1 MKSSHS
7 VEERRKRI
15 VEWVN
20 DNGHTRVETL
30 ASQFNASEV
39 TIRKDLTALA
49 AQGAL
54 IRQFGG
60 AVPAASSRSANSN
73 SAITSSGA
81 STNPVS
87 SSSSIKT
94 EAFSLA
100 GSELSNAIGLCA
112 ANLVTPGSK
121 LVIDCGS
128 TTSAILPFLSTV
140 DDLVVMTNTLS
151 TANYLTQCDTEP
163 TVLMAGGT
171 WDALSQSFQGAM
183 AEQLVSAY
191 SFDIAFIGAAGID
204 VDRGTT
210 TFNELTGVTRAMANA
225 ASKVVVMASA
235 KKLLH
240 KMPNLELGWN
250 KISVLITDDSISDSD
265 KTNIENKGVTVIVAT
280 LNGE

>member
-7 VEERRKRI
+7 VDERRKRI

-60 AVPAASSRSANSN
+60 AVPAASSRAANNN
-73 SAITSSGA
+73 SAEMSSVTSTTSLP
-81 STNPVS
+81 STS
-87 SSSSIKT
+87 FKT
-94 EAFSLA
+94 EGSSLA
-100 GSELSNAIGLCA
+100 SSELSNAIGQCA

-171 WDALSQSFQGAM
+171 WDALSQSFQGSM

-204 VDRGTT
+204 VERGTT

-250 KISVLITDDSISDSD
+250 KISVLITDDTISDSD

>member
-1 MKSSHS
+1 LKSSHS
-7 VEERRKRI
+7 VDERRKRI

-60 AVPAASSRSANSN
+60 AVPAASSRTANNN
-73 SAITSSGA
+73 SAEMSSVTSTTSLP
-81 STNPVS
+81 STS
-87 SSSSIKT
+87 FKT
-94 EAFSLA
+94 EASSLA
-100 GSELSNAIGLCA
+100 SSELSNAIGQCA

-171 WDALSQSFQGAM
+171 WDALSQSFQGSM

-204 VDRGTT
+204 VERGTT

-250 KISVLITDDSISDSD
+250 KISVLITDDTISDSD

>member
-7 VEERRKRI
+7 VDERRKRI

-60 AVPAASSRSANSN
+60 AVPAASSRAANNN
-73 SAITSSGA
+73 SAAMFSVTSTTSLP
-81 STNPVS
+81 STS
-87 SSSSIKT
+87 FKT
-94 EAFSLA
+94 EASSLA
-100 GSELSNAIGLCA
+100 SSELSNAIGQCA

-171 WDALSQSFQGAM
+171 WDALSQSFQGSM

-204 VDRGTT
+204 VERGTT

-250 KISVLITDDSISDSD
+250 KISVLITDDTISDSD

>member
-7 VEERRKRI
+7 VDERRKRI

-60 AVPAASSRSANSN
+60 AVPAASSRTANNN
-73 SAITSSGA
+73 SAEMSSVTSTTSLP
-81 STNPVS
+81 STS
-87 SSSSIKT
+87 FKT
-94 EAFSLA
+94 EASSLA
-100 GSELSNAIGLCA
+100 SSELSNAIGQCA

-171 WDALSQSFQGAM
+171 WDALSQSFQGSM
-183 AEQLVSAY
+183 AEQLVNAY

-204 VDRGTT
+204 VERGTT

-250 KISVLITDDSISDSD
+250 KISVLITDDTISDSD
-265 KTNIENKGVTVIVAT
+265 KTNIENKGVTIIVAT

>member
-7 VEERRKRI
+7 VDERRKRI

-60 AVPAASSRSANSN
+60 AVPAASSRTANNN
-73 SAITSSGA
+73 SAEMSSVTSTTSLP
-81 STNPVS
+81 STS
-87 SSSSIKT
+87 FKT
-94 EAFSLA
+94 EASSLA
-100 GSELSNAIGLCA
+100 SSELSNAIGQCA

-171 WDALSQSFQGAM
+171 WDALSQSFQGSM

-204 VDRGTT
+204 VERGTT

-250 KISVLITDDSISDSD
+250 KISVLITDDTISDSD

>member
-1 MKSSHS
+1 MKSSFS

-60 AVPAASSRSANSN
+60 AIPSA
-73 SAITSSGA
+73 
-81 STNPVS
+81 S
-87 SSSSIKT
+87 SSSATIDSVETASGTFSFQT
-94 EAFSLA
+94 EKSSTAVSALY
-100 GSELSNAIGLCA
+100 NAIGQCA
-112 ANLVTPGSK
+112 ANLVKPGSK

-128 TTSAILPFLSTV
+128 TTSAILPYLSNV

-171 WDALSQSFQGAM
+171 WDALSQSFQGSM
-183 AEQLVSAY
+183 AERLVSAY

-204 VDRGTT
+204 VERGTT

-225 ASKVVVMASA
+225 ADNVVVMASA
-235 KKLLH
+235 KKLSH

-250 KISVLITDDSISDSD
+250 QISVLITDENISAQD
-265 KTNIENKGVTVIVAT
+265 KTNIENQGVTVIVAT
-280 LNGE
+280 QNGE

>member
-7 VEERRKRI
+7 VDERRKRI

-60 AVPAASSRSANSN
+60 AVPAASSRTANNN
-73 SAITSSGA
+73 SAEMSSVTSTTSLP
-81 STNPVS
+81 STS
-87 SSSSIKT
+87 FKT
-94 EAFSLA
+94 EASSLA
-100 GSELSNAIGLCA
+100 SSELSNAIGQCA

-128 TTSAILPFLSTV
+128 TTSAILPYLSTL

-171 WDALSQSFQGAM
+171 WDALSQSFQGSM

-204 VDRGTT
+204 VERGTT

-250 KISVLITDDSISDSD
+250 KISVLITDDTISDSD

>member
-1 MKSSHS
+1 MKSSHT
-7 VEERRKRI
+7 VDERRKGI

-20 DNGHTRVETL
+20 NNGHTRVETL

-60 AVPAASSRSANSN
+60 AVPSTSTPFKAEAS
-73 SAITSSGA
+73 
-81 STNPVS
+81 
-87 SSSSIKT
+87 
-94 EAFSLA
+94 SLA
-100 GSELSNAIGLCA
+100 GSELSNAIGQCA

-128 TTSAILPFLSTV
+128 TTSAILPYLSTL
-140 DDLVVMTNTLS
+140 DDLVVMTNTLF

-171 WDALSQSFQGAM
+171 WDALSQSFQGSM

-204 VDRGTT
+204 VERGTT

-240 KMPNLELGWN
+240 KMPNLELGWD
-250 KISVLITDDSISDSD
+250 KISVLITDDTISDSD

>member
-1 MKSSHS
+1 LKSSHS
-7 VEERRKRI
+7 VDERRKRI

-60 AVPAASSRSANSN
+60 AVPAASSRAANNN
-73 SAITSSGA
+73 SAAMFSVTSTTSLP
-81 STNPVS
+81 STS
-87 SSSSIKT
+87 FKT
-94 EAFSLA
+94 EASSLA
-100 GSELSNAIGLCA
+100 SSELSNAIGQCA

-171 WDALSQSFQGAM
+171 WDALSQSFQGSM

-204 VDRGTT
+204 VERGTT

-225 ASKVVVMASA
+225 ASKVVVVASA

-250 KISVLITDDSISDSD
+250 KISVLITDNTISDCD

>member
-1 MKSSHS
+1 LKSSHS
-7 VEERRKRI
+7 VDERRKGI

-60 AVPAASSRSANSN
+60 AVPAASSRTANNTSAVTP
-73 SAITSSGA
+73 SATS
-81 STNPVS
+81 TTPVS
-87 SSSSIKT
+87 STSFKT
-94 EAFSLA
+94 EASSLA
-100 GSELSNAIGLCA
+100 GSDLSKAIGQCA

-128 TTSAILPFLSTV
+128 TTSAILPYLSAL

-204 VDRGTT
+204 VERGTT

-250 KISVLITDDSISDSD
+250 KISVLITDDTISDSD

>member
-1 MKSSHS
+1 LKSSHS

-20 DNGHTRVETL
+20 NNGHTRVEAL

-60 AVPAASSRSANSN
+60 AVPAVSSVASSTPAFTVTSPQHPTHQNPAPQKFVPSASN
-73 SAITSSGA
+73 ALSSAIGQ
-81 STNPVS
+81 
-87 SSSSIKT
+87 
-94 EAFSLA
+94 
-100 GSELSNAIGLCA
+100 CA
-112 ANLVTPGSK
+112 ANLVKPGSK

-128 TTSAILPFLSTV
+128 TTSAILPYLSAL

-171 WDALSQSFQGAM
+171 WDALSQSFQGSM

-204 VDRGTT
+204 VERGTT

-250 KISVLITDDSISDSD
+250 KISVLITDDTISDSD

-280 LNGE
+280 PNGE

>member
-7 VEERRKRI
+7 VDERRKRI

-60 AVPAASSRSANSN
+60 AVPAVSSVASSIPGFTETTPLNPAPQNIMPSASN
-73 SAITSSGA
+73 
-81 STNPVS
+81 N
-87 SSSSIKT
+87 
-94 EAFSLA
+94 
-100 GSELSNAIGLCA
+100 LSNAIGQCA

-128 TTSAILPFLSTV
+128 TTSAILPYLSTL

-151 TANYLTQCDTEP
+151 TANYLTQCTTEP

-204 VDRGTT
+204 VERGTT

-250 KISVLITDDSISDSD
+250 KISVLITDDTISESD

>member
-7 VEERRKRI
+7 VDERRKGI

-60 AVPAASSRSANSN
+60 AVPAASSHSATNIS
-73 SAITSSGA
+73 SATSS
-81 STNPVS
+81 VS
-87 SSSSIKT
+87 SSFQNETSST
-94 EAFSLA
+94 AV
-100 GSELSNAIGLCA
+100 SELSSAIGQCA

-128 TTSAILPFLSTV
+128 TTSAILPYLSTV

-151 TANYLTQCDTEP
+151 TANFLTQCDTEP

-171 WDALSQSFQGAM
+171 WDALSQSFQGSM

-204 VDRGTT
+204 VERGTT

-240 KMPNLELGWN
+240 KMPNLELGWD
-250 KISVLITDDSISDSD
+250 KISVLITDDTISDSD

>member
-7 VEERRKRI
+7 VDERRKRI

-60 AVPAASSRSANSN
+60 AVPAASSRNANNN
-73 SAITSSGA
+73 SAEMSSVTSTTSLP
-81 STNPVS
+81 STS
-87 SSSSIKT
+87 FKT
-94 EAFSLA
+94 EASSLA
-100 GSELSNAIGLCA
+100 SSELSNAIGQCA

-171 WDALSQSFQGAM
+171 WDALSQSFQGSM

-204 VDRGTT
+204 VERGTT

-250 KISVLITDDSISDSD
+250 KISVLITDDTISDSD

>member
-7 VEERRKRI
+7 VDERRKRI

-60 AVPAASSRSANSN
+60 AVPAVSSVASSTPAFTETTPLNPAPQDIMPSASN
-73 SAITSSGA
+73 
-81 STNPVS
+81 N
-87 SSSSIKT
+87 
-94 EAFSLA
+94 LA
-100 GSELSNAIGLCA
+100 NAIGQCA

-128 TTSAILPFLSTV
+128 TTSAILPYLSTL
-140 DDLVVMTNTLS
+140 DNLVVMTNTLS
-151 TANYLTQCDTEP
+151 TANYLTQCATEP

-204 VDRGTT
+204 VERGTT

-250 KISVLITDDSISDSD
+250 KISVLITDDTISDSD

>member
-7 VEERRKRI
+7 VDERRKRI

-60 AVPAASSRSANSN
+60 AVPAASSRTANNN
-73 SAITSSGA
+73 SAEMSSVTSTTSLP
-81 STNPVS
+81 STS
-87 SSSSIKT
+87 FKT
-94 EAFSLA
+94 EASSLA
-100 GSELSNAIGLCA
+100 SSELSNAIGQCA
-112 ANLVTPGSK
+112 ANLVKPGSK

-128 TTSAILPFLSTV
+128 TTSAILPYLSAL

-171 WDALSQSFQGAM
+171 WDALSQSFQGSM

-204 VDRGTT
+204 VERGTT

-225 ASKVVVMASA
+225 ASKVVVVASA

-250 KISVLITDDSISDSD
+250 KISVLITDDTISDSD

>member
-7 VEERRKRI
+7 VDERRKRI

-60 AVPAASSRSANSN
+60 AVPAVSSVASSTPAFTETTPLNPAPQNIMPSASN
-73 SAITSSGA
+73 
-81 STNPVS
+81 N
-87 SSSSIKT
+87 
-94 EAFSLA
+94 LA
-100 GSELSNAIGLCA
+100 NAIGQCA

-128 TTSAILPFLSTV
+128 TTSAILPYLSTL

-204 VDRGTT
+204 VERGTT

-250 KISVLITDDSISDSD
+250 KISVLITDDTISDSD

>member
-7 VEERRKRI
+7 VDERRKRI
-15 VEWVN
+15 VEWVD

-60 AVPAASSRSANSN
+60 AVPAASSRTANNN
-73 SAITSSGA
+73 SAAMFSVTSTTSLP
-81 STNPVS
+81 STS
-87 SSSSIKT
+87 FKT
-94 EAFSLA
+94 EASSLA
-100 GSELSNAIGLCA
+100 SSELSNAIGQCA

-171 WDALSQSFQGAM
+171 WDALSQSFQGSM

-204 VDRGTT
+204 VERGTT

-240 KMPNLELGWN
+240 KMPNLELGLN
-250 KISVLITDDSISDSD
+250 KISVLITDDTISDSD